1 MDNMNKIK
9 QLKIFRNINDNT
21 LNNILSIGKI
31 VHYPKK
37 TVLIRTREKPGFIYI
52 QLSGKSMEYEVTY
65 NGKRKVFFILGEG
78 DLLNGNVFNNKSS
91 SMYCETVENS
101 TFLVI
106 PLEKFNNIMSTDFA
120 LTKNIMILQE
130 QKIWKLSRHLINTS
144 CSISLEKRLVAK
156 LWKMALDFGIDT
168 DQGREI
174 DMNLSITL
182 LADLLGAPRESV
194 SRICSKLIEN
204 KMIIIDKKRF
214 IIIDPD
220 VFRVYYKNDI
230 K

>member
-1 MDNMNKIK
+1 MDVINQIR
-9 QLKIFRNINDNT
+9 QLKIFRGVNEDTIKSILRIGNI
-21 LNNILSIGKI
+21 
-31 VHYPKK
+31 VVYPKK
-37 TVLIRTREKPGFIYI
+37 TVLIRTREKVGFIYI

-78 DLLNGNVFNNKSS
+78 DLLNGNVFNNKTS
-91 SMYCETVENS
+91 SMYCETVEKS
-101 TFLVI
+101 SILVL
-106 PLEKFNNIMSTDFA
+106 PLEKFNDIMSTDFT

-156 LWKMALDFGIDT
+156 LWKMSLDFGKDT
-168 DQGREI
+168 IYGKEI

-204 KMIIIDKKRF
+204 KLIIIDKKRF
-214 IIIDPD
+214 VIIDPD
-220 VFRVYYKNDI
+220 VFKEYYKNDI